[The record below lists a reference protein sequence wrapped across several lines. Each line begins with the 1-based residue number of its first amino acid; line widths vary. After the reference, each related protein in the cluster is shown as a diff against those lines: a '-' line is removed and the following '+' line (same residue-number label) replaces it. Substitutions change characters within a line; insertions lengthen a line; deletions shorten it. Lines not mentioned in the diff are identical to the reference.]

1 MAAIQNLYIDQGT
14 TFSLA
19 ITVSDQYGEGMD
31 LTDYT
36 VTSQMRKS
44 YQSVTAITFT
54 TAKTTPL
61 DGILTISLTAVQ
73 TSAIK
78 AGRYVYDIE
87 ITSDEETLRVL
98 EGIVVINPE
107 VTR

>member
-31 LTDYT
+31 LTNYT

-44 YQSVTAITFT
+44 YQSVT

-61 DGILTISLTAVQ
+61 DGILTISLTANQ
-73 TSAIK
+73 TSAISS
-78 AGRYVYDIE
+78 GRYVYDIE
-87 ITSDEETLRVL
+87 ITSNVETVRVL

>member
-19 ITVSDQYGEGMD
+19 ITVSDQFGDGMD

-44 YQSVTAITFT
+44 YQSATAITFT
-54 TAKTTPL
+54 AVKTTPL
-61 DGILTISLTAVQ
+61 DGILTISLTANQ
-73 TSAIK
+73 TTAIK
-78 AGRYVYDIE
+78 SGRYVYDIE
-87 ITSDEETLRVL
+87 IASNVETVRVL

>member
-19 ITVSDQYGEGMD
+19 ITVSDQYGEGKN

-44 YQSVTAITFT
+44 YQSATAINFT
-54 TAKTTPL
+54 TEKTTPV
-61 DGILTISLTAVQ
+61 DGILTISLTADQ
-73 TSAIK
+73 TTAIK
-78 AGRYVYDIE
+78 SGRYVYDIE
-87 ITSDEETLRVL
+87 IESDEETIRVL